1 MLGWPMGG
9 IRGHMLKGL
18 GEMDHVHWRLA
29 EEDNGR
35 HCPLSDA
42 PLAFL
47 PCCPWEGNE
56 VYLAKTHG
64 A

>member
-1 MLGWPMGG
+1 MRYAKGEEVVVLGWAVGG
-9 IRGHMLKGL
+9 IRGHIL
-18 GEMDHVHWRLA
+18 GEMDHVPWRLA

-47 PCCPWEGNE
+47 P
-56 VYLAKTHG
+56 
-64 A
+64 